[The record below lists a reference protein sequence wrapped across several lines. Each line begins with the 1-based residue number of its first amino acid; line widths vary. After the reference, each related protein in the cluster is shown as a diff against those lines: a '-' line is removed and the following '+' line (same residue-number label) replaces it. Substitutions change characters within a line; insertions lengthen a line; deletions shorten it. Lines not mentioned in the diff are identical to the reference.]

1 MKGNKVANQTLHTGM
16 DELSSSLSQWTG
28 NYLSCL
34 PYLVR
39 FCLTLKE
46 RLAHEARTRDWCYCN
61 HTGRCYSS
69 GCGHGNHN
77 TREPPFLQEVYG
89 GVQTQDLVSIQRHEN
104 SQGSLGVSSLSM
116 SVDTFP
122 PKKISARNDLQ
133 RTPNLIPDV
142 NMSPALLA
150 LPAMESRD
158 GQALWKERR
167 KSTERKPTLVP
178 TCGKRETGREG
189 KEPQAALVSDI
200 PGLVPL
206 RLSSCLW
213 MTRTPIQSSKHSY
226 LLCDD
231 GKNATPLQHAGDCAK

>member
-1 MKGNKVANQTLHTGM
+1 M

-158 GQALWKERR
+158 GRPCGRREENPLKENPPWCRPVERGRQAER
-167 KSTERKPTLVP
+167 
-178 TCGKRETGREG
+178 
-189 KEPQAALVSDI
+189 
-200 PGLVPL
+200 
-206 RLSSCLW
+206 
-213 MTRTPIQSSKHSY
+213 
-226 LLCDD
+226 
-231 GKNATPLQHAGDCAK
+231 GKNQRQPWFLTFQG